1 MIFPL
6 HFCFLVLITKSYQGQ
21 SHADKIVQVREELEK
36 KKAKAVV
43 VTMLDEVAWLF
54 NLRGSDIDF
63 NPGELG
69 RVPSKESIKPFFLVF
84 FAYTVVTTEKTLL
97 FIRQEQLNDA
107 ARQYLGD
114 QVEIRPYDSFFD
126 YLKGLAGT
134 LDLGAESVRLS
145 LSCQI

>member
-1 MIFPL
+1 MR
-6 HFCFLVLITKSYQGQ
+6 
-21 SHADKIVQVREELEK
+21 DELEK
-36 KKAKAVV
+36 KKAKAIV

-69 RVPSKESIKPFFLVF
+69 MVLLGKVCVLINLFSLVF
-84 FAYTVVTTEKTLL
+84 FAYAVITKEKTLL

-107 ARQYLGD
+107 AREYLGD
-114 QVEIRPYDSFFD
+114 HVEIKPYDSFFD

-134 LDLGAESVRLS
+134 LELGAESVRSRLPS
-145 LSCQI
+145 DIYTTND